1 MFDLKPLSKEAV
13 PAALAKAERYRLLNE
28 SEMAESIC
36 EDVLAADP
44 DNREALVTMILAVTD
59 QFRHHANGEHTARAR
74 GLVGRLRDEY
84 DRLYYAGIVCERR
97 ARARLGRGGPGG
109 GPIAHAWFVDAMK
122 LFEGAIAV
130 RPPGND
136 DAVLR
141 WNACA
146 RTLDRH
152 PALAMRED
160 GEAEP
165 SVAPE
170 W

>member
-1 MFDLKPLSKEAV
+1 MFELKPLSKEAI

-36 EDVLAADP
+36 EDILTADP
-44 DNREALVTMILAVTD
+44 DNRQALVTMILSVTD
-59 QFRHHANGEHTARAR
+59 QFRQDGLGEHTARAR
-74 GLVGRLRDEY
+74 ALVAMLTDEY

-97 ARARLGRGGPGG
+97 GRAHFAGG
-109 GPIAHAWFVDAMK
+109 GLGAGRIAYDWVTEAME
-122 LFEGAIAV
+122 LFEQAIAI

-152 PALAMRED
+152 PGLHAGHE
-160 GEAEP
+160 EP
-165 SVAPE
+165 GPSLAPE
-170 W
+170 F

>member
-1 MFDLKPLSKEAV
+1 MYELKPLSREAI

-36 EDVLAADP
+36 EDILGADA
-44 DNREALVTMILAVTD
+44 DNQQALVTMILALSD
-59 QFRHHANGEHTARAR
+59 QFRAPGVSVHTARAR
-74 GLVGRLRDEY
+74 ALLPRLKDEY
-84 DRLYYAGIVCERR
+84 DRLYYAGIISERR
-97 ARARLGRGGPGG
+97 ARAHLAHGGPGV
-109 GPIAHAWFVDAMK
+109 GPVAHHWFSDAMR
-122 LFEGAIAV
+122 LFERSIAI

-146 RTLDRH
+146 RTLERH
-152 PALAMRED
+152 PEVRPRAE
-160 GEAEP
+160 EP
-165 SVAPE
+165 SAVVESE

>member
-1 MFDLKPLSKEAV
+1 MFELKPLSKEAL
-13 PAALAKAERYRLLNE
+13 PAAIAKAERYRLLNE

-36 EDVLAADP
+36 EDILAADP
-44 DNREALVTMILAVTD
+44 DNREALVILILAVTD
-59 QFRHHANGEHTARAR
+59 QFRNHGGGQHVARAR
-74 GLVGRLRDEY
+74 DLVAKLRDEY
-84 DRLYYAGIVCERR
+84 DRLYYGGIVCERR
-97 ARARLGRGGPGG
+97 ARARLGRSGPGG
-109 GPIAHAWFVDAMK
+109 GPVAHAWFVDAMK
-122 LFEGAIAV
+122 CFERAMAI
-130 RPPGND
+130 RLPGND

-152 PALAMRED
+152 PALATPE

>member
-59 QFRHHANGEHTARAR
+59 QFRNHDGGEHTLRAR
-74 GLVGRLRDEY
+74 ELVGRLRDEY

-97 ARARLGRGGPGG
+97 ARARLGGSGPGG
-109 GPIAHAWFVDAMK
+109 GPIAHAWLVDAMK
-122 LFEGAIAV
+122 LFDGAIRV

-152 PALAMRED
+152 PELAARE

-165 SVAPE
+165 SVAAE